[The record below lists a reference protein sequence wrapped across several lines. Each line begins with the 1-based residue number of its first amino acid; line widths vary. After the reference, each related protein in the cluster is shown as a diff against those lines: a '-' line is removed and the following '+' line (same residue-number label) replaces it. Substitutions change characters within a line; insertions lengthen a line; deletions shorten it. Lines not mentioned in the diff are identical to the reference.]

1 MKIHKFN
8 ILILVMLLLISSE
21 AFASM
26 EDKLIGHWAK
36 DTINKEFLSYYF
48 PYFARD
54 EFNEFFPNNAI
65 TRDRFGLSTAS
76 IFKAKGYVVLGME
89 NPGELTRK
97 EMLRIVGSRL
107 EEIGLVADPNY
118 SLDFADITGLSEE
131 FIDYLKILNK
141 EGIILG
147 VGGSSFDPD
156 RKLTQAEAVVV
167 LQRLEGLLNRLNRI
181 NFVTKGVENSYNNR
195 EELVTMVNE
204 SNVVLSITKQFPTPG
219 YSLLVREILKHG
231 DMFKVYL
238 QIEKPPTDSM
248 QLQVITFKT
257 ISIEIDK
264 TELGDGPYNFVVEGF
279 VD

>member
-8 ILILVMLLLISSE
+8 ILILVMLLLISST

-54 EFNEFFPNNAI
+54 EFNEFYPNKAI
-65 TRDRFGLSTAS
+65 ARDRFGLSTAS
-76 IFKAKGYVVLGME
+76 IFKVKGYTVLGME

-107 EEIGLVADPNY
+107 EEIGLVTDPNY

-141 EGIILG
+141 EGIVLG
-147 VGGSSFDPD
+147 DGGSSFSPD

-167 LQRLEGLLNRLNRI
+167 LQRLESLLNRI
-181 NFVTKGVENSYNNR
+181 NRISFVTKGVENSYNNR
-195 EELVTMVNE
+195 EELVTMINE
-204 SNVVLSITKQFPTPG
+204 NNVVLSITKQFPTPG
-219 YSLLVREILKHG
+219 YSLLVKEILKHG

-238 QIEKPPTDSM
+238 QIEKPSTDSM

-257 ISIEIDK
+257 ITIDIDK